1 VKIAVVKKA
10 AEIADELG
18 GLKHAVRYS
27 WPEFDQSDY
36 AVLSLVLQ
44 QVAQDLQEILG
55 LLGQKIQELQ
65 AKEQQLKK
73 GGDHGESEQ

>member
-36 AVLSLVLQ
+36 AVLSLILQ

-55 LLGQKIQELQ
+55 FLGQKIQDLQ
-65 AKEQQLKK
+65 AKEQLKK

>member
-1 VKIAVVKKA
+1 VKVAVVRKA
-10 AEIADELG
+10 AEIAVELG
-18 GLKHAVRYS
+18 ELKHAVRYS
-27 WPEFDQSDY
+27 WPEFDQADY

-55 LLGQKIQELQ
+55 LLGQKIQALQ
-65 AKEQQLKK
+65 AKEQLKK

>member
-1 VKIAVVKKA
+1 VKIAAVKKA

-27 WPEFDQSDY
+27 WPEFDQADY
-36 AVLSLVLQ
+36 AVLSLILQ

-55 LLGQKIQELQ
+55 FLGQKIQALQ
-65 AKEQQLKK
+65 VKEQLKK
-73 GGDHGESEQ
+73 GGDHGEQEG